1 MDTSTI
7 DYELEHYVEERLATN
22 NREAYRRLY
31 FRAVAHCS
39 GPLLADY
46 LESLR
51 AHAAVY
57 ASISHMLRLPFCHI
71 ESPLFLSSVTLFV
84 AGIVMI
90 ACGEFSLLVAGGTSA
105 AVVGMIRCGQRYFK
119 LWLKHCVRE
128 AVFLELAET
137 LRQEC
142 GSGFGKQMA

>member
-1 MDTSTI
+1 MDTLTI
-7 DYELEHYVEERLATN
+7 DTELERYVGERLATN

-31 FRAVAHCS
+31 FRAVARCN

-57 ASISHMLRLPFCHI
+57 ASFSHMHI
-71 ESPLFLSSVTLFV
+71 ETPLFLSSLILFV
-84 AGIVMI
+84 AGIVMM
-90 ACGEFSLLVAGGTSA
+90 ASGDFSLLVAGGTSA
-105 AVVGMIRCGQRYFK
+105 AIVGMIRCGQRYFK
-119 LWLKHCVRE
+119 LWLEHCVRE

-137 LRQEC
+137 LREE
-142 GSGFGKQMA
+142 SGHYPPTGAGAVS